1 MNSSI
6 TVNDRES
13 AVLTGVKSVESITG
27 TEIFIYTEHGDL
39 LIKGQDMQSEEFDPG
54 SGIFRITGHI
64 DSLSYLTEK
73 YHLSDNFISRL
84 FK

>member
-6 TVNDRES
+6 TINDRRS
-13 AVLTGVKSVESITG
+13 AVFTGVKTVESITD
-27 TEIFIYTEHGDL
+27 TEIFIFTELGDL
-39 LIKGQDMQSEEFDPG
+39 LIKGNGLQSDEFDPKN
-54 SGIFRITGHI
+54 GIFRIQGHI

>member
-6 TVNDRES
+6 TVNDRGT
-13 AVLTGVKSVESITG
+13 AVVTGVKSVESITE
-27 TEIFIYTEHGDL
+27 TEIFIFTELGDL
-39 LIKGQDMQSEEFDPG
+39 LIKGQGMQSDEFDPG
-54 SGIFRITGHI
+54 SGIFRLTGHI
-64 DSLSYLTEK
+64 DSLTYLTEK

>member
-6 TVNDRES
+6 TVNDRET
-13 AVLTGVKSVESITG
+13 AVITGVKSVERITD
-27 TEIFIYTEHGDL
+27 TEIFLFTGLGDL
-39 LIKGQDMQSEEFDPG
+39 LIKGERLESGEFDPK
-54 SGIFRITGHI
+54 SGIYRLRGHI

-73 YHLSDNFISRL
+73 YHLPDNFISRL